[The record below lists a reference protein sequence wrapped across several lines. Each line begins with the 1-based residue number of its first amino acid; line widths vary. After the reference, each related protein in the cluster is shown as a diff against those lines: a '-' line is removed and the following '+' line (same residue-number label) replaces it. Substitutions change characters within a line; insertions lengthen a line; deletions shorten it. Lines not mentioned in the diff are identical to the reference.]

1 MASTVK
7 EMDNYTVLKK
17 IGAGGYGD
25 IFVIKDKRS
34 NKKYVAKRFHQKNKS
49 LIEKQYTNL
58 VGLGKKCRQY
68 FVCPVG
74 MIFQRNGEMF
84 LLMDYLEGYVD
95 LFDYIMAGIKNPEI
109 LTPEKAVRISKS
121 LIRALRVMHSL
132 DVVHR
137 DIKPENIMINPK
149 TLDVRFI
156 DFGLACVGPH
166 CQMEHHLVGTRGYL
180 APELLFYHNKMKSL
194 SLDDL
199 KRTDLFS
206 LGLVI
211 ALLCNP
217 GHVPVLPYV
226 VKRYKFP
233 NNTSFFMHNS
243 ARSILHFINKEYIQ
257 DPLKCTS
264 INLLTLDPAQRTL
277 GRVQCQEKM
286 KKESR
291 ELKAIKKKME
301 TTKRRKTI

>member
-1 MASTVK
+1 M
-7 EMDNYTVLKK
+7 ENYTVLKK

-25 IFVIKDKRS
+25 IFLIKDKR
-34 NKKYVAKRFHQKNKS
+34 NQKKYVAKRFRQKNKS

-58 VGLGKKCRQY
+58 VALGKICRQY

-74 MIFQRNGEMF
+74 MIFQRDGQMF
-84 LLMDYLEGYVD
+84 LLMDFLEGYVD
-95 LFDYIMAGIKNPEI
+95 LFDYIVASKKQPGV
-109 LTPEKAVRISKS
+109 LTPEKAARISKS

-137 DIKPENIMINPK
+137 DIKPENIMIDPK

-156 DFGLACVGPH
+156 DFGLACVGPQ
-166 CQMEHHLVGTRGYL
+166 CQTAERLVGTRGYL
-180 APELLFYHNKMKSL
+180 APELVLYHSKLKSL
-194 SLDDL
+194 SLEDL

-217 GHVPVLPYV
+217 GHIPVLPYIL
-226 VKRYKFP
+226 KRYKFP
-233 NNTSFFMHNS
+233 NNASFFMHNT
-243 ARSILHFINKEYIQ
+243 APSILNFINKEYIQ
-257 DPLKCTS
+257 NPLKCTS
-264 INLLTLDPAQRTL
+264 IHLLALDPAERTL

-291 ELKAIKKKME
+291 DLKIIKKKETE